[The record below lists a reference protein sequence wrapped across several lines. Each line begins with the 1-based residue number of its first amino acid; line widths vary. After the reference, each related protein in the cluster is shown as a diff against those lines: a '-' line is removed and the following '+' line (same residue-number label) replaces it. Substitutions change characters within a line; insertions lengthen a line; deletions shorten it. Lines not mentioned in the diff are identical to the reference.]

1 MKKTVSFL
9 VLVGCGPLVQAQIT
23 ITATQFPATAATVER
38 FQRATAASLSTPTL
52 GPNQTWDY
60 RSLVAQGTP
69 AQFAFGAVAAPLPF
83 AGTVRSYAFSNT
95 LGPFT
100 IPVTGFE
107 GFTADGFA
115 LLGSALAAQ
124 SFPLT
129 FATGGAADVLTIP
142 AQTVP
147 VNNLRLPLPLTAST
161 VVRRTVRTVINT
173 GLTIVGFG
181 LNNAPFQYEQRISTV
196 DSVAGWGT
204 LRVPVAGSASGSAA
218 LPVLLVRRRQAIQDS
233 FYLGGQPAPAIL
245 LGALGQTQGGISR
258 SRSQS
263 FYRQNAAQPVLTMG
277 YASNNFAVPSGGSY
291 SNEATLLAARPA
303 VELAQ
308 GGLRAWPNPAT
319 AGQPLSFLLAEATAG
334 QPLRLTLR
342 DALGRTMWQ
351 GTAPNGRPVQLP
363 VLPAGLY
370 VAEAESLAGF
380 RSSRRVAVE

>member
-69 AQFAFGAVAAPLPF
+69 AQFTFSAVAAPLPF

-181 LNNAPFQYEQRISTV
+181 LNNAPFQYVQRISTV

-233 FYLGGQPAPAIL
+233 FYLGGQPAPAVL
-245 LGALGQTQGGISR
+245 LGALGQTQGGISQG
-258 SRSQS
+258 RSQS
-263 FYRQNAAQPVLTMG
+263 FFRQNAAQPVLTMG
-277 YASNNFAVPSGGSY
+277 YAGNNFAVPAGGSY
-291 SNEATLLAARPA
+291 SNEANLLAARPA
-303 VELAQ
+303 AELAQ

-319 AGQPLSFLLAEATAG
+319 AGQPLSFLLAEAIAG

-342 DALGRTMWQ
+342 DALGRTVWQ